1 MQGRDDGGRAATKAA
16 IVDPG
21 NARSVVGEFRL
32 DFGVCDEGRG
42 FRLNGDLGLG
52 VIMIKVMVMAI
63 RGSRNS
69 EGKIGAEESRNIVT
83 EKHDNLLRH
92 DLQE

>member
-21 NARSVVGEFRL
+21 NAGSVVGEFGL

-52 VIMIKVMVMAI
+52 VIMIKVMTI

-69 EGKIGAEESRNIVT
+69 EGKLGAEESRNIAT
-83 EKHDNLLRH
+83 EKLCH
-92 DLQE
+92 DLQQ